1 MPRRKKRG
9 GSLGK
14 KRAKKGKSAKAA
26 TPAKKKAATPS
37 PSTSSAAMPSTPT
50 PLMKTTTTII
60 ETTTT
65 KKTTTTTTPVANKS
79 PAKKAKAV
87 AKRATALT
95 VAEIPHNLI
104 QQLKNPDV
112 QEKVIKFLET
122 TKASERDPQS
132 PAMAPMEASLA
143 AATGLDE
150 DADNDNNEEDGEDED
165 EDDDGVA
172 DLPSPPGVPN

>member
-1 MPRRKKRG
+1 M
-9 GSLGK
+9 
-14 KRAKKGKSAKAA
+14 
-26 TPAKKKAATPS
+26 
-37 PSTSSAAMPSTPT
+37 
-50 PLMKTTTTII
+50 
-60 ETTTT
+60 
-65 KKTTTTTTPVANKS
+65 KTTTTTTIERTTTKTTTTTTSPVVNES

-143 AATGLDE
+143 AAEGLDVDADDDNDKEEEDE
-150 DADNDNNEEDGEDED
+150 DAANQPVD
-165 EDDDGVA
+165 
-172 DLPSPPGVPN
+172 